1 MGMWYGAEVIT
12 HQDGTEMEQ
21 IYDTCVMLH
30 LAEVSD
36 EISATEQYRP
46 RDRDQQGYQNNNH
59 YNRYNRDQLRYLRLT
74 WDEKG
79 ASLEYLLRFN
89 NNRTGYWQSVGP
101 QQGHLAD
108 RYYKQFTGT
117 VQVMKAVGNHLVLT
131 FCQTAPNNQMFSII
145 LSRQRNMLT
154 YDEIK
159 SIKNLLNYRQLP
171 ISSVRRVCL
180 NGASSLYNSKTG
192 ILLLIAG
199 LYAVVRS
206 LVMDRKH

>member
-1 MGMWYGAEVIT
+1 MWYGAEVIN
-12 HQDGTEMEQ
+12 HHDGGNGEH
-21 IYDTCVMLH
+21 IYDTCVMIH

-36 EISATEQYRP
+36 EISATEQYMPRDRNQGYNQEHRYN
-46 RDRDQQGYQNNNH
+46 RDRDQA
-59 YNRYNRDQLRYLRLT
+59 RYLRLT

-89 NNRTGYWQSVGP
+89 NNQTGYWQSAAP
-101 QQGHLAD
+101 QHGTMTE

-131 FCQTAPNNQMFSII
+131 FCQTAPNHQMFTVI
-145 LSRQRNMLT
+145 LARQRNSLT

-159 SIKNLLNYRQLP
+159 SIKNLLNYRRLS

-180 NGASSLYNSKTG
+180 NGAASLFNSKTG
-192 ILLLIAG
+192 VLLALVS
-199 LYAVVRS
+199 LYGMLRS
-206 LVMDRKH
+206 LVASKQQ